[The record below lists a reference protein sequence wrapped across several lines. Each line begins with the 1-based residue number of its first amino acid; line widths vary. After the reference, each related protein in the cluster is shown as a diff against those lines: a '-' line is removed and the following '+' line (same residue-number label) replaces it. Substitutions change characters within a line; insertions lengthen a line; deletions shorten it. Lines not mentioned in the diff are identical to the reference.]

1 MLILQINM
9 TKNYLMIQSQSFF
22 FFTILPHIDTDV
34 VHRGEIGNG
43 GLHGTTRG
51 PHVIKEENR
60 HRREAKDA

>member
-1 MLILQINM
+1 MLILQINI
-9 TKNYLMIQSQSFF
+9 TKYYLMIQSQGF

-34 VHRGEIGNG
+34 VHRGEIGNR